1 MKIQVTG
8 FDWDTGNREKIQK
21 HGMTIGDIEE
31 FFRSHIRSVTPD
43 IKHSESE
50 ARFLAV
56 GIMPPNDRPVFV
68 AFTMRGDLIRPISA
82 RYMHEKEAK
91 LYKQNEQNDTSKDDY

>member
-1 MKIQVTG
+1 MIVTG
-8 FDWDTGNREKIQK
+8 FDWDTGNRSKCQK
-21 HGMTIGDIEE
+21 HGMTIRDIEA
-31 FFRSHIRSVTPD
+31 FFRSHVRFVAPD

-56 GIMPPNDRPVFV
+56 GRMPPNNRPVFV
-68 AFTMRGDLIRPISA
+68 AFTMRDDLIRPISA

-91 LYKQNEQNDTSKDDY
+91 LYEQNEQTETSQNDH